1 MLGLL
6 HVTNH
11 TRVHTHLQRLL
22 LGSKTPQ
29 NHGAV
34 RDLSQAAGRLVNVA
48 LLAISYLRL
57 LPQVFAQRQLFVS
70 KDQQKRRKE
79 KVEGAQGERQQLH
92 QGKGLTWILHT
103 SAQPSQG
110 SCQRWH
116 IQVTSC
122 TQQELLLYFKL
133 V

>member
-1 MLGLL
+1 MLSLL

-34 RDLSQAAGRLVNVA
+34 RDLSQSAGRLVNVA

-79 KVEGAQGERQQLH
+79 KVEGAQGERQQLQ

-103 SAQPSQG
+103 LAQPSQG

-122 TQQELLLYFKL
+122 TQQEQLLYFKL